1 MLDFENVEPGRS
13 VAGEKWQSPYRA
25 KLPVKAP
32 IFRSET
38 GSNRCHEDSFVTKRT
53 AVCMK
58 FVLG

>member
-1 MLDFENVEPGRS
+1 MPNPGEVLRERNGK
-13 VAGEKWQSPYRA
+13 AHTAA
-25 KLPVKAP
+25 KLPVEAP

-38 GSNRCHEDSFVTKRT
+38 GANRCHEDSFVTKRT